1 MRNTVAGAAAGGV
14 GAALSPAS
22 MRQSPSL
29 SVSIAE
35 ESETLGGPSECGGA
49 STSTSS
55 LGEGL
60 EEGTV
65 GAMQEEDL
73 DWEP

>member
-35 ESETLGGPSECGGA
+35 ESETLGPSECGGA

-65 GAMQEEDL
+65 GAMQEGDL